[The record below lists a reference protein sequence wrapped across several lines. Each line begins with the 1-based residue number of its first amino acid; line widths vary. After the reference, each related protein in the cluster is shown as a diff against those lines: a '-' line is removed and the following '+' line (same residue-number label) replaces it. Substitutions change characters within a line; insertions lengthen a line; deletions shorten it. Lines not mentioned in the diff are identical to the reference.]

1 MCFNVSSKITKR
13 TLTWPKCSVV
23 GVLDPESEY
32 AATDTTGNMP
42 VVWAWTTLLQEG
54 STSSRLPDGAGARRF
69 RKSQT
74 VQLAGSSSRSLRSR
88 DARPSRARRDLPR
101 VLGAGVRLPQRL
113 AAVGAPEQGSEPH
126 SLIYLFSTSTG
137 SASGGCTF
145 TFTSA
150 MTAYFRALGAET
162 LGVGSQ
168 GTAGRE
174 AEDRERG
181 NGAGSRRGPSF
192 PRGSRPLLVASA

>member
-1 MCFNVSSKITKR
+1 MFLQRSQSAPSLGPNVLSWGFSILNQNMQLQILRGTCRSSGRGPPYCRREARHHDSPTA
-13 TLTWPKCSVV
+13 PGQEDS
-23 GVLDPESEY
+23 ESHRLSNSLG
-32 AATDTTGNMP
+32 AP
-42 VVWAWTTLLQEG
+42 QEVCVPG
-54 STSSRLPDGAGARRF
+54 TPAL
-69 RKSQT
+69 
-74 VQLAGSSSRSLRSR
+74 
-88 DARPSRARRDLPR
+88 RARRDLPR